1 MKSKL
6 EFFSVQLLINFVITR
21 IFDTIIYKLIDN
33 NIPNSLYLDYFPHSR
48 ELIISIVVLILTYM
62 FYN

>member
-21 IFDTIIYKLIDN
+21 IFDTIIYKLIDD

>member
-21 IFDTIIYKLIDN
+21 IFDTIIYKLIDD

-48 ELIISIVVLILTYM
+48 ELIISLVVLILTYM

>member
-48 ELIISIVVLILTYM
+48 ELIISLVVLILTYM